1 MNFKGK
7 KIFNMSFHHQIK
19 PFDTISFILVVSIGI
34 NDTFFSVPLEFIN
47 LSLPSLN
54 KGLKNNKNKLLYQN

>member
-19 PFDTISFILVVSIGI
+19 PFDTNIVHFGG
-34 NDTFFSVPLEFIN
+34 
-47 LSLPSLN
+47 LN
-54 KGLKNNKNKLLYQN
+54 RYQ